1 MSFFLL
7 INLFVQ
13 GTDKCKELLRQ
24 ALVVV
29 AQIPHDVG
37 LVDPTDTMNE
47 QEPSEVEHH
56 ISVSAPPVS
65 STKGSRAKGV
75 QDGDVPMPHFKRK
88 PKATRERRCSKCKQK
103 GHKVTTCDREVPPKR
118 PRGRPVGSGR
128 GIGRGRG
135 RGSGAEHAEE
145 SDDDETCDDAGD
157 EESGIG
163 EDI

>member
-1 MSFFLL
+1 
-7 INLFVQ
+7 
-13 GTDKCKELLRQ
+13 
-24 ALVVV
+24 
-29 AQIPHDVG
+29 
-37 LVDPTDTMNE
+37 MNE

-56 ISVSAPPVS
+56 ISASAPPVS
-65 STKGSRAKGV
+65 SIKGSRAKGV

-88 PKATRERRCSKCKQK
+88 PKATREHRCSRCKQK
-103 GHKVTTCDREVPPKR
+103 GHKVTTCGREVPPKR

-145 SDDDETCDDAGD
+145 SDDDETCEDAGD